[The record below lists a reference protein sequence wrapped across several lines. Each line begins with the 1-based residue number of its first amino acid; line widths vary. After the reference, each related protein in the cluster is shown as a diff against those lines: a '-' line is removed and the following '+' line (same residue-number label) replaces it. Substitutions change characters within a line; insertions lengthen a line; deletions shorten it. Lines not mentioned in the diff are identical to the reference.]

1 MEILY
6 AGGATPDT
14 GSSGGSGGGGATVTA
29 INKTGTTITAGSKVW
44 LNENVQTANTS
55 YQLPSSGTNMG
66 CVICR
71 TGTYGYSPYSTYSLT
86 DTTATPQVSMTAQ
99 YWDRLRY
106 ADNGAMFL
114 MRDSNCWRIDEQAQY
129 TISFIP
135 IGGDMFVNNYGEY
148 KRLDITNGTVIE
160 SLPQFTNFNYSQVLF
175 VEDSAVCINYKQRAF
190 YNREENKWVTYG
202 INVANYISNLYTIAM
217 TLDNKYMLCSD
228 SISYTSTNSNGYGL
242 RLIERIDADN
252 YRVLLQSEMPEDLQ
266 DFYTGSSIT
275 FNPYTGILTA
285 TKQKSTHYVVM
296 RYENGTWTK
305 VPVDLSGFLG
315 DTNFFRGPL
324 TVSDDLTRACATYS
338 VGASSS
344 GIYGQIINLVDTSG
358 YVAIPYKS
366 YNVTENT
373 QTGYA
378 GNDAESGSEVIV
390 GVGSVPSVNNGGNGG
405 SSWNPVTEKLET
417 AYLDE
422 NYIDLSKIANV
433 GDVFYNSN
441 SEPTAMTYA
450 TLTEN
455 SGAITYSDSSFGSE
469 DKLVADEFTMKFYLS
484 DRLEEGHNMQFI
496 YLLGQDTASD
506 GGNWWDGVD
515 RTNQF
520 RIAFGCSEGSK
531 MLEVVKGFVMEDG
544 THSVVGVCDLVNGF
558 MPQPNLQWGWNT
570 LSMKFN
576 ETLGQ
581 WCLYPNN
588 DGSEYPIIDLPK
600 VCQPY
605 NLNEFVT
612 CLGRGD
618 NCVDLAETGFKLN
631 GEWVYRLV
639 K

>member
-1 MEILY
+1 MQGSTNAVIG
-6 AGGATPDT
+6 AG
-14 GSSGGSGGGGATVTA
+14 GGGGATVTA
-29 INKTGTTITAGSKVW
+29 INKTGTTLTAGSKVW

-71 TGTYGYSPYSTYSLT
+71 TGTYGYSPYNTYSLT
-86 DTTATPQVSMTAQ
+86 DTTATKQVSITAQ
-99 YWDRLRY
+99 YWDKLRY

-114 MRDSNCWRIDEQAQY
+114 MRDSNSWRIDEQAQY

-175 VEDSAVCINYKQRAF
+175 VEDSSVCINNKQRAF

-202 INVANYISNLYTIAM
+202 INVANHISSLYTIAM

-228 SISYTSTNSNGYGL
+228 SYSYTSTGGSGCGL

-252 YRVLLQSEMPEDLQ
+252 YRVLVQSEMPEDLQ

-285 TKQKSTHYVVM
+285 TKQKSTNYVVM
-296 RYENGTWTK
+296 RYENGTWIK

-358 YVAIPYKS
+358 YAAVPYKS

-373 QTGYA
+373 QTGL
-378 GNDAESGSEVIV
+378 V
-390 GVGSVPSVNNGGNGG
+390 GVDVEPGMEMEVGIA
-405 SSWNPVTEKLET
+405 T
-417 AYLDE
+417 APK
-422 NYIDLSKIANV
+422 SK
-433 GDVFYNSN
+433 
-441 SEPTAMTYA
+441 
-450 TLTEN
+450 
-455 SGAITYSDSSFGSE
+455 
-469 DKLVADEFTMKFYLS
+469 
-484 DRLEEGHNMQFI
+484 
-496 YLLGQDTASD
+496 
-506 GGNWWDGVD
+506 
-515 RTNQF
+515 
-520 RIAFGCSEGSK
+520 SK
-531 MLEVVKGFVMEDG
+531 
-544 THSVVGVCDLVNGF
+544 
-558 MPQPNLQWGWNT
+558 P
-570 LSMKFN
+570 
-576 ETLGQ
+576 
-581 WCLYPNN
+581 
-588 DGSEYPIIDLPK
+588 
-600 VCQPY
+600 
-605 NLNEFVT
+605 
-612 CLGRGD
+612 
-618 NCVDLAETGFKLN
+618 A
-631 GEWVYRLV
+631 
-639 K
+639 